1 MLLVSDVMREA
12 QIHFDLHRALT
23 NIIEKK
29 KQFDHIEFSRTEPEY
44 PIKGIG
50 RADLVLSDKMGTK
63 WLVIETK
70 SSLKANDPYEP
81 KVIDQALR
89 YASWLGAYYFA
100 TCDGKTF
107 VLFDNKE
114 KGVEFWERK
123 RIPPYD
129 LTKEK
134 SLEDFAAK
142 LLQDI
147 VNLELGTKKWSALDE
162 TFVHRLKVL
171 HERLVP
177 LIFESID
184 RTARTDKKFRA
195 SYEEW
200 LDKQGLRINEKTNC
214 KTAIEVAYILINKI
228 LFYKILET
236 KYKDLPKLQKVNLL
250 VSGDSTN
257 EFKEKLEHCFKA
269 ALRIDYQGVFKASIY
284 DEVPLPQS
292 VVERLNGFLN
302 EASSYDIS
310 KIEADVIGRIYE
322 GLIPKDERRMLGQYY
337 TPPAICDLIVKMCV
351 KNANSLVLDPGCGS
365 AGFLIKAY
373 YHLLELRGKKTP
385 DEEAHQ
391 EILKQLWGIDISP
404 FPAHLSVINIA
415 MRNLRAK
422 SDIINIIPN
431 DFFKVLPQQKTLKA
445 IETATLSEIRGMY
458 ELLPQFD
465 AVVCNPPYTR
475 QDDIGNRKYRE
486 YVRKVAL
493 SLGGNLKISSEAGI
507 YAYFFTHSA
516 RFLKQRGM
524 FGYIVSNSWMDVKF
538 GIAIQE
544 FFLDNF
550 KLISIIE
557 FDRRAFAEAA
567 INTVI
572 LIAQKLTGKT
582 NRKERDEHLVKFV
595 RVKSALKTEDIISR
609 IEEASESYENDEIR
623 IVIKKQ
629 SDLLVDTKWLR
640 YLRAPP
646 IYSKISDNPKI
657 TRLGE
662 IAKINVG
669 IITYAN
675 DFFVLSTEQLKK
687 WGIEKRYLRRIL
699 TSPKDLQFLDVREDD
714 AKNYLFYVNEPKT
727 KLEGTRALKYIEW
740 GESTPVEITRG
751 AEKGTT
757 VRGFPNTPSLRSRS
771 KETWYSIGEKE
782 PSLILVPR
790 LIWERIFA
798 AYNGAGCLA
807 THAFYGVTPSKRK
820 DTLPLLGILNSTL
833 FDFVGESSGRTT
845 LGEGVLELME
855 HEWNS
860 LPVVDTRKLTIDE
873 RKRICD
879 LTKSLQ
885 QARRRRDVEAESK
898 AHQALDT
905 EIFGVLGFNMTER
918 EQILKGFNEL
928 RKIRKQRVGV
938 EVLIEHPETKKPT
951 KRASKLKEFMPKEE
965 ALTKWTD
972 KKGS

>member
-1 MLLVSDVMREA
+1 VPLLPDIIREA
-12 QIHFDLHRALT
+12 QIHFALHRALM
-23 NIIEKK
+23 NIIKK
-29 KQFDHIEFSRTEPEY
+29 KRQFDHVEFKKTEPEY

-50 RADLVLSDKMGTK
+50 RADLVLSDKVGTK

-134 SLEDFAAK
+134 SLEDFAEK

-147 VNLELGTKKWSALDE
+147 VNLEFGIKKWSALDE
-162 TFVHRLKVL
+162 AFVHRLKVL

-184 RTARTDKKFRA
+184 QTAKADKKFRV

-200 LDKQGLRINEKTNC
+200 LDKQGLKIDEKINHKI
-214 KTAIEVAYILINKI
+214 AIEVAYMLINKI

-236 KYKDLPKLQKVNLL
+236 KYKDLPKLQKINLL
-250 VSGDSTN
+250 ISKDSIN
-257 EFKEKLEHCFKA
+257 EFREKLEHCFKE
-269 ALRIDYQGVFKASIY
+269 ALKIDYQGVFKPSIY
-284 DEVPLPQS
+284 DEIPLPQS
-292 VVERLNGFLN
+292 AVERLNGFLN

-351 KNANSLVLDPGCGS
+351 KNANSLILDPGCGS
-365 AGFLIKAY
+365 AGFLVKAY
-373 YHLLELRGKKTP
+373 YRLLELKGKKTS
-385 DEEAHQ
+385 DEETHQ
-391 EILKQLWGIDISP
+391 EILKQLWGIDISQ

-415 MRNLRAK
+415 MRNLKAK

-431 DFFKVLPQQKTLKA
+431 DFFKVLPQQKTFKA
-445 IETATLSEIRGMY
+445 IETATLSEIKGTY

-465 AVVCNPPYTR
+465 AIVCNPPYTR

-486 YVRKVAL
+486 YIRKVAL
-493 SLGGNLKISSEAGI
+493 SFDGELKISSEAGI

-516 RFLKQRGM
+516 HFLKQKGM

-538 GIAIQE
+538 GIAIQK

-550 KLISIIE
+550 RIISIIE

-572 LIAQKLTGKT
+572 LIAQKLTGKI
-582 NRKERDEHLVKFV
+582 NKKERDENLVKFV
-595 RVKSALKTEDIISR
+595 RVKSALRTEDIIKR
-609 IEEASESYENDEIR
+609 IEEAPESYENEEIR
-623 IVIKKQ
+623 VVIKRQ
-629 SDLLVDTKWLR
+629 ADLSADTKWLK

-646 IYSKISDNPKI
+646 IYFKILDNPKI
-657 TRLGE
+657 TRLGK
-662 IAKINVG
+662 IAKINIG

-675 DFFVLSTEQLKK
+675 DFFILSTEQLKK
-687 WGIEKRYLRRIL
+687 WGIEKKYLRPIL
-699 TSPKDLQFLDVREDD
+699 TSPKDLQFLDVKEND

-727 KLEGTRALKYIEW
+727 KLKGTQALEYIKW

-751 AEKGTT
+751 AEKGT
-757 VRGFPNTPSLRSRS
+757 VVKGFQNIPSFRSRN
-771 KETWYSIGEKE
+771 KEMWYSIGERK
-782 PSLILVPR
+782 PSPILVPR

-798 AYNGAGCLA
+798 AYNEAGCLT
-807 THAFYGVTPSKRK
+807 THAFYGITPTKKK
-820 DTLPLLGILNSTL
+820 DTFPLLGILNSTM

-855 HEWNS
+855 HEWNN
-860 LPVVDTRKLTIDE
+860 LPVVDTRKLTKDE
-873 RKRICD
+873 WKK
-879 LTKSLQ
+879 LYNSTKSLQ
-885 QARRRRDVEAESK
+885 QARRLRDNEAESK
-898 AHQALDT
+898 AHQELDT
-905 EIFGVLGFNMTER
+905 EIFGVLGLNMSER
-918 EQILKGFNEL
+918 EQILKGFSEL
-928 RKIRKQRVGV
+928 REIRKQRVGV

-951 KRASKLKEFMPKEE
+951 RRIRKLKEFMPKEE
-965 ALTKWTD
+965 TLTKWTD
-972 KKGS
+972 KKE